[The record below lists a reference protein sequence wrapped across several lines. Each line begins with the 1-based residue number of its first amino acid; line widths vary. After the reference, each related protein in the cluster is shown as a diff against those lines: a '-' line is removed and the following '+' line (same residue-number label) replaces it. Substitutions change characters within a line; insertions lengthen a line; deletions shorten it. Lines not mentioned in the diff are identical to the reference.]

1 MKKQMQL
8 FCDTQKHSAAKYHAF
23 LAMAFDPV
31 EPLTKRELVANIKR
45 NPSTWKCFEN
55 WLEGDKLAE

>member
-1 MKKQMQL
+1 
-8 FCDTQKHSAAKYHAF
+8 
-23 LAMAFDPV
+23 MAFDPI

>member
-8 FCDTQKHSAAKYHAF
+8 FCDTQKHSAGKYHAF
-23 LAMAFDPV
+23 LVMAFDPI
-31 EPLTKRELVANIKR
+31 EPLTKRELVENIKR
-45 NPSTWKCFEN
+45 NPSTWKCFES